1 MHLVFDF
8 ISDGTALECRT
19 VEAINTVVPD
29 LCFEGFVGCLSLDW
43 ERGVET
49 FDVRRQTRTRRIQQV
64 KYLIEECMCEM
75 LVVLLLISSSSR
87 GFWLGCIVL
96 TFSALLRRRFGSKTL
111 QSIVW

>member
-29 LCFEGFVGCLSLDW
+29 LCFGGFVGCLSLDW

-49 FDVRRQTRTRRIQQV
+49 FDVGRRT
-64 KYLIEECMCEM
+64 
-75 LVVLLLISSSSR
+75 
-87 GFWLGCIVL
+87 
-96 TFSALLRRRFGSKTL
+96 
-111 QSIVW
+111 